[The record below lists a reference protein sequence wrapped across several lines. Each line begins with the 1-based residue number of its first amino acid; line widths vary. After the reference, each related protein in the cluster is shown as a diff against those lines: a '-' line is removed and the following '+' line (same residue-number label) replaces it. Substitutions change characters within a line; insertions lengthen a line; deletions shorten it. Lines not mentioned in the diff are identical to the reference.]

1 MGARWRATEGTMHA
15 IVRRAAAAL
24 EGEPSVL
31 ASALAAYRHRHG
43 LDEAALA
50 AWLGLAP
57 ERLPALA
64 LCHRPDPAAPH
75 CPEMVAGIAQYVG
88 CDVARLTALLRA
100 CSDAPAATG

>member
-1 MGARWRATEGTMHA
+1 MGARWKATEGAMHP

-43 LDEAALA
+43 LDETALA

-64 LCHRPDPAAPH
+64 LCHRPDPTAPQFAVV
-75 CPEMVAGIAQYVG
+75 VAGIAQYVG
-88 CDVARLTALLRA
+88 CDTARLTALLTS
-100 CSDAPAATG
+100 CFDDPPAT